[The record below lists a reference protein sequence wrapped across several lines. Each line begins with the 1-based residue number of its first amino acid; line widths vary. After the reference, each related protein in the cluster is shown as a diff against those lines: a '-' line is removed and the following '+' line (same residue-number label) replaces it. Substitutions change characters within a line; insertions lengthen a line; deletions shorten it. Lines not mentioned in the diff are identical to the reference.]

1 MSTTNASSI
10 GKNAM
15 QTESFDLHEMF
26 QYVLLEARA
35 AWRYRWRALIVAWA
49 VMGLGALLVFSLPNK
64 YEASAQV
71 YADTDALTNPLLHG
85 VAVQPDVRER
95 LQVVTHTMLS
105 RPNLEA
111 VAEKTG
117 LSLRATTP
125 GEKDAMLL
133 KLGAAVK
140 IRDAGTKN
148 LYNLSY
154 DDADR
159 QMAQKVVQAFLQSL
173 MNDTVGAN
181 TASTTTAQ
189 NFLDQQVQDYG
200 KRLSDA
206 EAKLANFQKANIGY
220 IPSQG
225 GSSYFARLQA
235 AEAQLQTL
243 QDQYETT
250 VAGRGTTQQ
259 QMRAMAT
266 GSASAGIDPRI
277 QDVDKQVAVYQQ
289 QLNRLLLS
297 YTDAYPDVITA
308 RRMIA
313 QLQERRVALQKN
325 VGSSSM
331 MNVASD
337 NPVYQ
342 EMQKSMYTTQVS
354 IQTLATQI
362 GLQKKLI
369 ADLKTHADTITG
381 VQATLQGLTRN
392 YDVTK
397 TQYNQLLA
405 RSNTA
410 QLSQDATQSGNN
422 LKFRV
427 VDPPF
432 VPLSPVSPNRSLLL
446 LMVFGF
452 AIAIGAGFAYLVHK
466 VTPVFVSL
474 RDLKSFGDYP
484 VLGAF
489 GLMVSRTRR
498 RAQRRGAIGFWAGAG
513 LLPLVLL
520 VGLTFAGHF
529 ARLVQHF
536 FVMGVA

>member
-1 MSTTNASSI
+1 MPT
-10 GKNAM
+10 
-15 QTESFDLHEMF
+15 QSFDLHELL

-35 AWRYRWRALIVAWA
+35 AWRFRWRALIVAWC
-49 VMGLGALLVFSLPNK
+49 VMIVGALLVFSLPNK

-71 YADTDALTNPLLHG
+71 YADTDALTNPLLRG

-95 LQVVTHTMLS
+95 LQVVTHTLLS
-105 RPNLEA
+105 RPNLA
-111 VAEKTG
+111 TVADRTG

-125 GEKDAMLL
+125 AENDALLL
-133 KLGAAVK
+133 KLGAAVSIK
-140 IRDAGTKN
+140 DAGTAN

-154 DDADR
+154 NDSDR
-159 QMAQKVVQAFLQSL
+159 QMAQKVVQAFLQIL

-200 KRLSDA
+200 KRLSEA
-206 EAKLANFQKANIGY
+206 EAKLAAFQKSNVGY

-225 GSSYFARLQA
+225 GSSYFTRLQA
-235 AEAQLQTL
+235 AETQLQTL
-243 QDQYETT
+243 QVQYDTA
-250 VAGRGTTQQ
+250 VASRATTQQ

-266 GSASAGIDPRI
+266 GSASSGIDPRT
-277 QDVDKQVAVYQQ
+277 QEVDKQIAAYQQ
-289 QLNRLLLS
+289 KLNALLLS
-297 YTDAYPDVITA
+297 YTEEYPDVTSA

-313 QLQERRVALQKN
+313 QLQARRAELQKN
-325 VGSSSM
+325 VASGSM
-331 MNVASD
+331 MGVVSD

-362 GLQKKLI
+362 GLQKRQI
-369 ADLKTHADTITG
+369 ADLKSHADTITD
-381 VQATLQGLTRN
+381 VQATLQQLTRN

-397 TQYNQLLA
+397 KQYDQLLE

-427 VDPPF
+427 VNPPIA
-432 VPLSPVSPNRSLLL
+432 PLLPVSPNRGPLLL
-446 LMVFGF
+446 LVFAF
-452 AIAIGAGFAYLVHK
+452 AVALGGGFAYLLHK

-474 RDLKSFGDYP
+474 RDLQTYGDYP
-484 VLGAF
+484 VLGTFSAIMS
-489 GLMVSRTRR
+489 GAWRQE
-498 RAQRRGAIGFWAGAG
+498 QRRNVLGFYTGAG
-513 LLPLVLL
+513 LLPMALVLAF
-520 VGLTFAGHF
+520 VFAGHLT
-529 ARLVQHF
+529 RLVQHF